1 VGIFEM
7 IALGLATLVG
17 MVTVTVEPT
26 DIYIEHIYVAE
37 EYEQLGL
44 EEETVR
50 LLLSQKIARIQADAG
65 ISPLDSDA
73 LRIDF
78 DESAIAQFAEDLG
91 IMRHVNNI
99 QMMLDQ
105 VDHRMHISIYSS
117 EENETEFRD
126 IIEELTVDIHLLET
140 RSGRI
145 IKSVKIKGPGEM
157 LPLLEKVAENIIKLA
172 KPGSHALGL
181 FVKELPDSHRDKL
194 IVDTPAPNNTFA
206 GTEEFINEWLV
217 IHGGG
222 AYELLGV
229 AHSRSYKARLME
241 TRSKMY
247 NLLGLI
253 HMVEGELVY
262 AAKSFRKV
270 IQVNKNDASG
280 YVNMG
285 ATLGYQG
292 HYDQALK
299 FLRKGLALDKEKPIT
314 YLYAAAVLLKQGH
327 YDKALKVLDKLET
340 MPLGT
345 GIADLYK
352 LKAEIYREL
361 GRSGEAIKRLQQLE
375 RIAKFK
381 NPYQFSVLTR

>member
-1 VGIFEM
+1 MGIFEM

-126 IIEELTVDIHLLET
+126 II
-140 RSGRI
+140 
-145 IKSVKIKGPGEM
+145 
-157 LPLLEKVAENIIKLA
+157 
-172 KPGSHALGL
+172 
-181 FVKELPDSHRDKL
+181 
-194 IVDTPAPNNTFA
+194 
-206 GTEEFINEWLV
+206 
-217 IHGGG
+217 
-222 AYELLGV
+222 
-229 AHSRSYKARLME
+229 
-241 TRSKMY
+241 
-247 NLLGLI
+247 
-253 HMVEGELVY
+253 
-262 AAKSFRKV
+262 
-270 IQVNKNDASG
+270 
-280 YVNMG
+280 
-285 ATLGYQG
+285 
-292 HYDQALK
+292 
-299 FLRKGLALDKEKPIT
+299 
-314 YLYAAAVLLKQGH
+314 
-327 YDKALKVLDKLET
+327 
-340 MPLGT
+340 
-345 GIADLYK
+345 
-352 LKAEIYREL
+352 
-361 GRSGEAIKRLQQLE
+361 
-375 RIAKFK
+375 
-381 NPYQFSVLTR
+381 